1 MHLHTVTVKAN
12 TLPELKSKVFDL
24 YKEMETYGNNGVAE
38 TLEAPQ
44 KENVFDTAPTATVAA
59 PNAPVEDTPVHD
71 TATVSSAPVTGD
83 VDAEGIPWD
92 KRIHASSKTKK
103 ADGTWKLRRGVDKD
117 LVGKVKIELAGG
129 TTTEAPVVEAAAPV
143 TAPPL
148 PAMNVGNA
156 HTLESFTKQFPL
168 IVANLISEGKLTQQY
183 LNELKLFYKVDE
195 IWDVNE
201 ECKAQIFNQ
210 WVEFNLINAVSIN

>member
-44 KENVFDTAPTATVAA
+44 EKNVFEDVAPAATVAT
-59 PNAPVEDTPVHD
+59 PNAPVEETPVYD
-71 TATVSSAPVTGD
+71 TTTVNAAPATTGD

-129 TTTEAPVVEAAAPV
+129 TTTEAAAPV